1 MEFLEYYADTKPD
14 VLALRSNY
22 DKTLNQLEYYF
33 HQCRWAY
40 DDRRCYWQNKSQDL
54 RKHGAT
60 AFPWDGASDMEAPVI
75 AERINAYV
83 AMCTSALRRSNI
95 RAYPVESGDIERSKI
110 VSGFLK
116 WMVHTYI
123 DRFFKEMEANANYFF
138 EKGMMVTHVGWVQE
152 DRTMLQNLNLEQIAQ
167 VSPDL
172 AEAIVGGS
180 DDEAII
186 QMLQGVY
193 PKLVKK
199 RAKKALK
206 DLRKQGIAT
215 LPVSRRLVDAP
226 FVKAIPS
233 DGDIFFPPLT
243 LDPQKAPFIFYRT
256 FMTPQELRMR
266 VTTDG
271 WDNDWVEYVI
281 EHYRGQAGLKVQS
294 EYNARQSNPL
304 SRLESTESEYV
315 EVVYCYQRLID
326 REDGGEGIYCTV
338 FHPEWVGEP
347 DEEKYAKFELL
358 NGLEDYPFV
367 VTRLSEESRNLYDV
381 QTFADLLRGVQWQT
395 KVERDQR
402 IDRASLS
409 TLPPIMHPAGR
420 PPTDWGPGRKVPY
433 RRPGELHFGPVPQPT
448 VDSERIEAVILNQGD
463 RLVGL
468 DPEHPL
474 SRVRQQHYVDKFLEH
489 VQEVLK
495 MAWKAYQNYGPDE
508 LLFRVT
514 GISDPIQMQK
524 GDPNE
529 NYDIMVSFDT
539 QNNDP
544 ETAENKLKQFVSLLQ
559 FDRNGKINVDTM
571 LEMAANVIDPVMA
584 DAIIQP
590 TQAAQEQVVR
600 QVFDDLT
607 KISSGIEVPARPNGA
622 QIAMSIIQQW
632 AAQPDITEKLQS
644 DEAFAER
651 VQKYAQQ
658 YEMIM
663 MQAQN
668 AQVGRIGTQP
678 AQVGGMQTQG
688 VNMGS

>member
-1 MEFLEYYADTKPD
+1 MEFLDYYADTKPD
-14 VLALRSNY
+14 VLRLRQEY
-22 DKTLNQLEYYF
+22 DSTLNRLEYYF

-40 DDRRCYWQNKSQDL
+40 DDRRCYWQNKAQDL

-75 AERINAYV
+75 AEKINTYV
-83 AMCTSALRRSNI
+83 AQCMSALRRSNI
-95 RAYPVESGDIERSKI
+95 RAYPVESSDIARSK
-110 VSGFLK
+110 VVGGFLK
-116 WMVHTYI
+116 WMVHSYI
-123 DRFFKEMEANANYFF
+123 PRFMQEMEANANYFF
-138 EKGMMVTHVGWVQE
+138 EKGMMVTHVGWLQQ
-152 DRTMLQNLNLEQIAQ
+152 DRSILQNLSLEQIAQ

-172 AEAIVGGS
+172 AEAIVGGT

-206 DLRKQGIAT
+206 DLRKQGVAT

-226 FVKAIPS
+226 YVKAIPS

-243 LDPQKAPFIFYRT
+243 LDPQKAPYVFFRT
-256 FMTPQELRMR
+256 FMTPQELRMK
-266 VTTDG
+266 VTTEG
-271 WDNDWVEYVI
+271 WDEEWVEYVI
-281 EHYRGQAGLKVQS
+281 EHFQGQAGLKVQS

-304 SRLESTESEYV
+304 SRLETTESEYV

-326 REDGGEGIYCTV
+326 PEDGGEGIYCTV
-338 FHPEWVGEP
+338 FHPEWTGEP
-347 DEEKYAKFELL
+347 EEEKYGKYELM

-402 IDRASLS
+402 IDKSSLS

-433 RRPGELHFGPVPQPT
+433 RRPGELHFGPVPPYT
-448 VDSERIEAVILNQGD
+448 ADSERIEQVLINQGD
-463 RLVGL
+463 KLVGL
-468 DPEHPL
+468 DMDSPIAMT
-474 SRVRQQHYVDKFLEH
+474 RQQFYVDKFLGH
-489 VQEVLK
+489 VRDVLK

-514 GISDPIQMQK
+514 GIADPVQMQK
-524 GDPNE
+524 GDPGE
-529 NYDIMVSFDT
+529 DFDIMVSFDT

-544 ETAENKLKQFVSLLQ
+544 ETVEKKLMQLGSLLQ
-559 FDRNGKINVDTM
+559 FDKNGKVNVDA
-571 LEMAANVIDPVMA
+571 LIEVAANAIDPVLA
-584 DAIIQP
+584 DAVVQP
-590 TQAAQEQVVR
+590 TEAAQEQVVK

-622 QIAMSIIQQW
+622 QMALQIVQQW
-632 AAQPDITEKLQS
+632 ASQPDIAEKLQS
-644 DEAFAER
+644 DEAFAQR
-651 VQKYAQQ
+651 VQKYASQ
-658 YEMIM
+658 YQFM
-663 MQAQN
+663 MQQMQN

-678 AQVGGMQTQG
+678 SQVGGMQTQG
-688 VNMGS
+688 VNMG